1 MAKTPVPELTFN
13 DSCSDCGLREVQ
25 LPELLPPVGDD
36 FDWLLRD
43 YDGFRL
49 FMLEELAARF
59 PERRR
64 WTPADMEVVIV
75 ETLAVVL
82 DQLSDMLDRVQ
93 AEAFLESARR
103 PESVRRLL
111 AMIGYDAVALAGEAA
126 DIPDA
131 TPSGGESDDQKR
143 ARLTLFR
150 SALQRFGDDYQ
161 GIIDSELTPI
171 QQDHLAEFT
180 ANPETAAVA
189 ALNSVQHFLDNAPQF
204 VERARNHALQRYW
217 TLYPFAMDTA
227 RDAGPRAIHTQKRM
241 VTVKDYAERLEDHPL
256 VMGAHGF
263 NRWTG
268 AWTTICVAVI
278 MTNNILLDESLSAAA
293 VGGAQAFAILTAAI
307 DDFCQ
312 QRDLEPPE
320 WPVNPTPRTILRP
333 YLDAYRMAGQ
343 EVYLHDAELIGI
355 NISLSVRVA
364 ANYFRSEVRRAVLDA
379 LGTGLGGFFAAGRL
393 KFGQDLH
400 ASDLI
405 ETVMA
410 LDGVQSVCLNRFKR
424 LGKRFPD
431 QSDGGRIQLNGLE
444 VAVCDN
450 DPLRPERGTLR
461 VVIHGGQRG

>member
-1 MAKTPVPELTFN
+1 MAQTPVPQLTFN

-25 LPELLPPVGDD
+25 LPERLPAVGDD

-82 DQLSDMLDRVQ
+82 DQLSDMLDRTQ

-111 AMIGYDAVALAGEAA
+111 AMIGYDAVALAREAA
-126 DIPDA
+126 SIPDA
-131 TPSGGESDDQKR
+131 TPPAAETDGEMR
-143 ARLTLFR
+143 ARLTRFR
-150 SALQRFGDDYQ
+150 PALQRFVDDYQ
-161 GIIDSELTPI
+161 NIIDSELNAL
-171 QQDHLAEFT
+171 QQADLAEFI
-180 ANPETAAVA
+180 ADPDAVA
-189 ALNSVQHFLDNAPQF
+189 AAALGSVQHFLDNAPRF
-204 VERARNHALQRYW
+204 VERARNLALDRYW
-217 TLYPFAMDTA
+217 TLYPHAMDTA

-241 VTVKDYAERLEDHPL
+241 VTVTDYAERMEDHPL
-256 VMGAHGF
+256 VMGTHGF
-263 NRWTG
+263 SRWTG

-278 MTNNILLDESLSAAA
+278 MTNNILLDQTLSAVA
-293 VGGAQAFAILTAAI
+293 VGGVETFAILTDAI
-307 DDFCQ
+307 DDFYV
-312 QRDLEPPE
+312 QRDLEPPV
-320 WPVNPTPRTILRP
+320 WSANPTPRTVLRP

-343 EVYLHDAELIGI
+343 EVFLHDAEAVGI
-355 NISLSVRVA
+355 SISLSVRVA
-364 ANYFRSEVRRAVLDA
+364 ANYFQSEVRRAVLDA
-379 LGTGLGGFFAAGRL
+379 LGTGLRGFFAAGRL

-400 ASDLI
+400 ASDVI

-431 QSDGGRIQLNGLE
+431 QSDDGRIQLDGLE

-450 DPLRPERGTLR
+450 DPLRPERGSLR
-461 VVIHGGQRG
+461 IVMHGGQRG

>member
-1 MAKTPVPELTFN
+1 MAQTPLPRLTFN
-13 DSCSDCGLREVQ
+13 DSCSDCGLREVE
-25 LPELLPPVGDD
+25 LPEPLPAVGDD

-111 AMIGYDAVALAGEAA
+111 AMIGYDAVALAREAA
-126 DIPDA
+126 NIPDA
-131 TPSGGESDDQKR
+131 IPPAGESDAQQR
-143 ARLTLFR
+143 ARLTVFR
-150 SALQRFGDDYQ
+150 PALQLFGDDYQ
-161 GIIDSELTPI
+161 SIIDSELTAL
-171 QQDHLAEFT
+171 QQTHLEEFI
-180 ANPETAAVA
+180 ADPDKAAVA
-189 ALNSVQHFLDNAPQF
+189 ALDSVQHFLDSAPQF
-204 VERARNHALQRYW
+204 VARARNHALQRYW
-217 TLYPFAMDTA
+217 TLYPHAMDAA
-227 RDAGPRAIHTQKRM
+227 RTAGPRTIHTQKRM

-256 VMGAHGF
+256 VMAAHGF
-263 NRWTG
+263 SRWTG
-268 AWTTICVAVI
+268 AWTTICAAVI
-278 MTNNILLDESLSAAA
+278 MTNNILLDEPLSPAA
-293 VGGAQAFAILTAAI
+293 VGGAEAFAILTDAI
-307 DDFCQ
+307 DDFLEE
-312 QRDLEPPE
+312 RDLEPPE
-320 WPVNPTPRTILRP
+320 WPANPTPRIVLRP

-343 EVYLHDAELIGI
+343 EVFLQDAELVGI
-355 NISLSVRVA
+355 SISLSVRVA
-364 ANYFRSEVRRAVLDA
+364 ANYFQSEVRRAVLNA

-431 QSDGGRIQLNGLE
+431 QSDDGRIQLDGLE
-444 VAVCDN
+444 IAVCEN
-450 DPLRPERGTLR
+450 DPLRPERGNLR
-461 VVIHGGQRG
+461 IVMHGGQRG